1 MNPYIKQF
9 PDLMAG
15 KKIMYVHGFLS
26 SAQSGTVKMLQE
38 LMPNA
43 TLVAEDIPVHPEEA
57 IEMLQKMAETEKPDL
72 IIGRNVYRTAERI
85 RPHPRK
91 PSLRDGQYDEQHDRQ
106 AGIPKPEKGRSERT
120 DGYQRSHQGIP

>member
-26 SAQSGTVKMLQE
+26 SGQSGTVKMLQE

-43 TLVAEDIPVHPEEA
+43 TFVAEDIPVHPEEA
-57 IEMLQKMAETEKPDL
+57 VEMLQDA
-72 IIGRNVYRTAERI
+72 
-85 RPHPRK
+85 
-91 PSLRDGQYDEQHDRQ
+91 
-106 AGIPKPEKGRSERT
+106 PE
-120 DGYQRSHQGIP
+120 

>member
-9 PDLMAG
+9 SDLMEG

-43 TLVAEDIPVHPEEA
+43 TLVAEDIPVHPEEG
-57 IEMLQKMAETEKPDL
+57 IEMLQKMAETEARPHHRYLD
-72 IIGRNVYRTAERI
+72 GRHVYRTAERL

-91 PSLRDGQYDEQHDRQ
+91 PCLRDGRYNEQHDRQ
-106 AGIPKPEKGRSERT
+106 AGIP
-120 DGYQRSHQGIP
+120 